1 MTKSEITVYSDGGAR
16 GNPGPAASAFI
27 LFKDGNEMSRRS
39 KFIGVTTNNVAEYY
53 AVLLAINYIY
63 KNNLFKD
70 VEKIIFNLDS
80 ELVVK
85 QLGGNFRIK
94 NIKLKKLAEEIK
106 SIERSIGKNIE
117 YKHIP
122 RTMNKIADSEVNIRL
137 DENR

>member
-1 MTKSEITVYSDGGAR
+1 MMKSEITVYSDGGAR

-94 NIKLKKLAEEIK
+94 NIKLKK
-106 SIERSIGKNIE
+106 
-117 YKHIP
+117 
-122 RTMNKIADSEVNIRL
+122 IADSEVNIRL